1 MMRDV
6 TIAGYVAIGLAA
18 IALVIVSRL
27 RPKRV
32 APIGKALDRVFTSR
46 AARITLMV
54 FWFWLGWHFFVA
66 GA

>member
-1 MMRDV
+1 MREL
-6 TIAGYVAIGLAA
+6 TIAGYVVVGLAA
-18 IALVIVSRL
+18 LALAVFSRL
-27 RPKRV
+27 RPARV
-32 APIGKALDRVFTSR
+32 APLGKALDRVFASR